1 MNYCINIPYSYVQS
15 CVNSILSP
23 LDDFMII
30 SDYQF
35 KGKGRR
41 QNEWLSKDS
50 GHDDPMA
57 SLTFTY
63 TRTIPYSQVL
73 KFKLYPYLVGIAL
86 ARSLNRLYFSQTQ
99 TKVQLKWPNDAFL
112 NGAKFSGCLE
122 EGEKIMFQ
130 NLQTSSAQNDQIE
143 WGKVF
148 IGIGININQDHG
160 FTCISKHLNE
170 QQKATLSKLDIM
182 IEFQKEFLEL
192 EKLLSVDGSLN
203 EYNNLENR
211 QNIRKLLDMYEN
223 LWIHNGQNV
232 SIEVPDYQIP
242 GIRLQGQVAG
252 ITDEGFLKIKV
263 GENVYETYPT
273 DDYSLDI
280 KNSRIIR
287 KIQ

>member
-1 MNYCINIPYSYVQS
+1 
-15 CVNSILSP
+15 
-23 LDDFMII
+23 MII

-86 ARSLNRLYFSQTQ
+86 ARSLNRLYFSQSQ

-130 NLQTSSAQNDQIE
+130 NLQTGSAQNDQIE

-182 IEFQKEFLEL
+182 LEFQKEFLEL

-287 KIQ
+287 KIK